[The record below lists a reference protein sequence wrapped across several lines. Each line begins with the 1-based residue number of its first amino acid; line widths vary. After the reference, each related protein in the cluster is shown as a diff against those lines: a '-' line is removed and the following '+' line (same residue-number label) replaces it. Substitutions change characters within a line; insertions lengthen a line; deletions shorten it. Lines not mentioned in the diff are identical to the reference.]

1 MKKIIKVFLS
11 FIIVLLMLFLT
22 ISFNLNKVIVDGV
35 IKEIIIT
42 KISAKKVNNPNIS
55 EEVINTLPLPDYL
68 KNSEDINKLLEDQRV
83 QEIINKY
90 IDITLDNLTSEEIKN
105 IDIESDIINYINEN
119 KELIKEITGKEVT
132 PEMIEDTKKVIE
144 ESNLNETIEDT
155 IESTKESISTEEKIV
170 LKGYKEII
178 STKTRIIVIGLIAL
192 CLLLIAIIE
201 KSFYKWIKTGSICTI
216 ISGIL
221 VLLMGFILKIIV
233 TSILPLPSFNVSY
246 LYKSGLIQLIIGI
259 VILII
264 YIVLNKV
271 LVKKGE

>member
-42 KISAKKVNNPNIS
+42 KVIPKKVNNPNIS
-55 EEVINTLPLPDYL
+55 EDIINTLPLPDYL
-68 KNSEDINKLLEDQRV
+68 KNSEDINKLLEEQRV

-144 ESNLNETIEDT
+144 ESNLNEAIEDT

-221 VLLMGFILKIIV
+221 VLLMGFILKLIV

>member
-42 KISAKKVNNPNIS
+42 KVIPKEVNNPNIS

-178 STKTRIIVIGLIAL
+178 STNTRIIVIGLIAL

-221 VLLMGFILKIIV
+221 VLLMGFILKLIV

>member
-11 FIIVLLMLFLT
+11 FVIVLLMLFLT

-42 KISAKKVNNPNIS
+42 KVIPKKVNNPNIS
-55 EEVINTLPLPDYL
+55 EDIINTLPLPDYL

-144 ESNLNETIEDT
+144 ESNLNEAIEET

-192 CLLLIAIIE
+192 CLLLIAIID

-221 VLLMGFILKIIV
+221 VLLMGFILKLIV

>member
-221 VLLMGFILKIIV
+221 VLLMGFILKLIV

>member
-144 ESNLNETIEDT
+144 ESNLNETIEET
-155 IESTKESISTEEKIV
+155 IVSTK
-170 LKGYKEII
+170 
-178 STKTRIIVIGLIAL
+178 
-192 CLLLIAIIE
+192 
-201 KSFYKWIKTGSICTI
+201 
-216 ISGIL
+216 
-221 VLLMGFILKIIV
+221 
-233 TSILPLPSFNVSY
+233 
-246 LYKSGLIQLIIGI
+246 
-259 VILII
+259 
-264 YIVLNKV
+264 
-271 LVKKGE
+271 

>member
-55 EEVINTLPLPDYL
+55 EDVINTLPLPDYL
-68 KNSEDINKLLEDQRV
+68 KDSEDINKLLEDERV

-90 IDITLDNLTSEEIKN
+90 IAITLDNLTSAEIKN

-132 PEMIEDTKKVIE
+132 PEMIEDTKKLIE
-144 ESNLNETIEDT
+144 ESNLNETIEET
-155 IESTKESISTEEKIV
+155 IVSTKESISTEEKIV

-178 STKTRIIVIGLIAL
+178 STKTRIITISLILL
-192 CLLLIAIIE
+192 CLLLIALID

-246 LYKSGLIQLIIGI
+246 LYKSGLIQLIIGSI
-259 VILII
+259 ILII
-264 YIVLNKV
+264 YIILNKV

>member
-42 KISAKKVNNPNIS
+42 KISSKKVNNPNIS
-55 EEVINTLPLPDYL
+55 EDVINTLPLPDYL
-68 KNSEDINKLLEDQRV
+68 KDSEDINKLLEDERV

-132 PEMIEDTKKVIE
+132 NEMIEDTKKVIE
-144 ESNLNETIEDT
+144 ESNLNETIEET
-155 IESTKESISTEEKIV
+155 IVSTKESISTEEKIV

-178 STKTRIIVIGLIAL
+178 STKTRIITISLILL
-192 CLLLIAIIE
+192 CLLLIALID

-221 VLLMGFILKIIV
+221 VLLMGFILKMIV
-233 TSILPLPSFNVSY
+233 TRILPLPSFNVSY
-246 LYKSGLIQLIIGI
+246 LYKSGLIQLIIGSI
-259 VILII
+259 ILII
-264 YIVLNKV
+264 YIILNKI

>member
-55 EEVINTLPLPDYL
+55 EDVINTLPLPDYL
-68 KNSEDINKLLEDQRV
+68 KDSEDINKLLEDERV

-132 PEMIEDTKKVIE
+132 NEMIEDTKKVIE
-144 ESNLNETIEDT
+144 ESNLNETIEET
-155 IESTKESISTEEKIV
+155 IVSTKESISTEEKIV

-178 STKTRIIVIGLIAL
+178 STKTRIITISLILL
-192 CLLLIAIIE
+192 CLLLIALID

-246 LYKSGLIQLIIGI
+246 LYKSGLIQLIIGLI
-259 VILII
+259 ILII
-264 YIVLNKV
+264 YIVLNKI
-271 LVKKGE
+271 LIKKGE

>member
-11 FIIVLLMLFLT
+11 FVIVLLMLFLT

-144 ESNLNETIEDT
+144 ESNLNEAIEDT

-192 CLLLIAIIE
+192 CLLLIAIID

-221 VLLMGFILKIIV
+221 VLLMGFILKLIV

>member
-11 FIIVLLMLFLT
+11 FVIVLLMLFLT

-42 KISAKKVNNPNIS
+42 KVIPKKVNNPNVS
-55 EEVINTLPLPDYL
+55 EDIINTLPLPDYL
-68 KNSEDINKLLEDQRV
+68 KDSEDINKLLEDERV

-192 CLLLIAIIE
+192 CLLLIALID

-221 VLLMGFILKIIV
+221 VLLMGFILKLIV

>member
-42 KISAKKVNNPNIS
+42 KISAKKVNNPNVS
-55 EEVINTLPLPDYL
+55 EDIINTLPLPDYL
-68 KNSEDINKLLEDQRV
+68 KDSEDINKLLEDERV

-144 ESNLNETIEDT
+144 ESNLNEAIEDT

-221 VLLMGFILKIIV
+221 VLLMGFILKLIV

>member
-68 KNSEDINKLLEDQRV
+68 KDSEDIKKLLEDERV

-132 PEMIEDTKKVIE
+132 PEMIEDTKKLIE
-144 ESNLNETIEDT
+144 ESNLNETIEET
-155 IESTKESISTEEKIV
+155 IVSTKESISTEEKIV

-178 STKTRIIVIGLIAL
+178 STKTRIITISLILL
-192 CLLLIAIIE
+192 CLLLIALID

-246 LYKSGLIQLIIGI
+246 LYKSGLIQLIIGSI
-259 VILII
+259 ILII
-264 YIVLNKV
+264 YIVLNKI

>member
-105 IDIESDIINYINEN
+105 INIESDIINYINEN

-132 PEMIEDTKKVIE
+132 TEMIEDTKKVIE
-144 ESNLNETIEDT
+144 ESNLNEAIEDT

-178 STKTRIIVIGLIAL
+178 STKTRIITISLIAL
-192 CLLLIAIIE
+192 CLLLIALID

>member
-55 EEVINTLPLPDYL
+55 EDVINTLPLPNYL
-68 KNSEDINKLLEDQRV
+68 KDSEDINKLLEDERV

-132 PEMIEDTKKVIE
+132 NEMIEDTKKVIE
-144 ESNLNETIEDT
+144 ESNLNETIEET
-155 IESTKESISTEEKIV
+155 IVSTKESISTEEKIV

-178 STKTRIIVIGLIAL
+178 STKTRIITISLILL
-192 CLLLIAIIE
+192 CLLLIALID

-246 LYKSGLIQLIIGI
+246 LYKSGLIQLIIGSI
-259 VILII
+259 ILII
-264 YIVLNKV
+264 YIILNKV

>member
-68 KNSEDINKLLEDQRV
+68 KDSEDINKLLEDERV

-144 ESNLNETIEDT
+144 ESNLNEAIEDT

-192 CLLLIAIIE
+192 CLLLIALID

-221 VLLMGFILKIIV
+221 VLLMGFILKLIV

>member
-55 EEVINTLPLPDYL
+55 EDIINTLPLPDYL

-221 VLLMGFILKIIV
+221 VLLMGFILKLIV

-259 VILII
+259 VILLI

>member
-178 STKTRIIVIGLIAL
+178 STKTRIITISLIAL
-192 CLLLIAIIE
+192 CLLLIALID

>member
-11 FIIVLLMLFLT
+11 FILVLLMLFLT

-55 EEVINTLPLPDYL
+55 EDVINKLPLPDYL
-68 KNSEDINKLLEDQRV
+68 KDSEDINKLLEDERV

-132 PEMIEDTKKVIE
+132 NEMIEDTKKLIE
-144 ESNLNETIEDT
+144 ESNLNETIEET
-155 IESTKESISTEEKIV
+155 IVSTKESISTEEKIV

-178 STKTRIIVIGLIAL
+178 STKTRIITISLILL
-192 CLLLIAIIE
+192 CLLLIALID

-246 LYKSGLIQLIIGI
+246 LYKSGLIQLIIGLI
-259 VILII
+259 ILII
-264 YIVLNKV
+264 YIVLNKI
-271 LVKKGE
+271 LIKKGE

>member
-11 FIIVLLMLFLT
+11 FVIVLLILFLT

-42 KISAKKVNNPNIS
+42 KVIPKKVNNPNIS
-55 EEVINTLPLPDYL
+55 EDIINTLPLPDYL

-132 PEMIEDTKKVIE
+132 PEMIENTKKVIE

-221 VLLMGFILKIIV
+221 VLLMGFILKLIV

>member
-55 EEVINTLPLPDYL
+55 EDVINTLPLPDYL
-68 KNSEDINKLLEDQRV
+68 KDSEDINKLLEDERV

-132 PEMIEDTKKVIE
+132 NEMIEDTKKVIE
-144 ESNLNETIEDT
+144 ESNLNETIEET
-155 IESTKESISTEEKIV
+155 IVSTKESISTEEKIV

-178 STKTRIIVIGLIAL
+178 STKTRIITISLILL
-192 CLLLIAIIE
+192 CLLLIALID

-246 LYKSGLIQLIIGI
+246 LYKSGLIQLIIGSI
-259 VILII
+259 ILII
-264 YIVLNKV
+264 YIILNKI
-271 LVKKGE
+271 LIKKGE

>member
-42 KISAKKVNNPNIS
+42 KVIPKKVNNPNIS

-192 CLLLIAIIE
+192 CLLLIAIID

-221 VLLMGFILKIIV
+221 VLLMGFILKLIV

>member
-42 KISAKKVNNPNIS
+42 KISPKKVNNPNIS
-55 EEVINTLPLPDYL
+55 EEVINTSPLPDYL
-68 KNSEDINKLLEDQRV
+68 KDSEDINKLLEDERV

-144 ESNLNETIEDT
+144 ESNLNETIEET
-155 IESTKESISTEEKIV
+155 IVSTKESISTEEKIV

-178 STKTRIIVIGLIAL
+178 STKTRIITISLIAL
-192 CLLLIAIIE
+192 CLLLIALID

-246 LYKSGLIQLIIGI
+246 LYKSGLIQLIIGSI
-259 VILII
+259 ILII
-264 YIVLNKV
+264 YIILNKI

>member
-11 FIIVLLMLFLT
+11 FVIVLLMLFLT

-68 KNSEDINKLLEDQRV
+68 KDSEDINKLLEDERV

-132 PEMIEDTKKVIE
+132 NEMIEDTKKLIE
-144 ESNLNETIEDT
+144 ESNLNETIEET
-155 IESTKESISTEEKIV
+155 IVSTKESISTEEKIV

-178 STKTRIIVIGLIAL
+178 STKTRIITISLILL
-192 CLLLIAIIE
+192 CLLLIALID

-246 LYKSGLIQLIIGI
+246 LYKSGLIQLIIGSI
-259 VILII
+259 ILII
-264 YIVLNKV
+264 YIILNKV

>member
-68 KNSEDINKLLEDQRV
+68 KDSEDINKLLEDERV

-132 PEMIEDTKKVIE
+132 NEMIEDTKKVIE
-144 ESNLNETIEDT
+144 ESNLNETIEET
-155 IESTKESISTEEKIV
+155 IVSTKESISTEEKIV

-178 STKTRIIVIGLIAL
+178 STKTRIITISLILL
-192 CLLLIAIIE
+192 CLLLIALID

-246 LYKSGLIQLIIGI
+246 LYKSGLIQLIIGSI
-259 VILII
+259 ILII
-264 YIVLNKV
+264 YIILNKI
-271 LVKKGE
+271 LIKKGE

>member
-68 KNSEDINKLLEDQRV
+68 KNSEDINKLLEDERV

-144 ESNLNETIEDT
+144 ESNLNETIEET
-155 IESTKESISTEEKIV
+155 IVSTKESISTEEKIV

-178 STKTRIIVIGLIAL
+178 STKTRIITISLIAL
-192 CLLLIAIIE
+192 CLLLIALID

-246 LYKSGLIQLIIGI
+246 LYKSGLIQLIIGSI
-259 VILII
+259 ILII
-264 YIVLNKV
+264 YIILNKI

>member
-68 KNSEDINKLLEDQRV
+68 KDSEDINKLLEDERV

-144 ESNLNETIEDT
+144 ESNLNETIEET
-155 IESTKESISTEEKIV
+155 IVSTKESISTEEKIV

-178 STKTRIIVIGLIAL
+178 STKTRIITISLIAL
-192 CLLLIAIIE
+192 CLLLIALID

-246 LYKSGLIQLIIGI
+246 LYKSGLIQLIIGSI
-259 VILII
+259 ILII
-264 YIVLNKV
+264 YIILNKI

>member
-11 FIIVLLMLFLT
+11 FVIVLLMLFLT

-42 KISAKKVNNPNIS
+42 KVIPKKVNNPNVS
-55 EEVINTLPLPDYL
+55 EDIINTLPLPDYL
-68 KNSEDINKLLEDQRV
+68 KDSEDINKLLEDERV

-144 ESNLNETIEDT
+144 ESNLNEAIEDT

-178 STKTRIIVIGLIAL
+178 STKTRIITISLIAL
-192 CLLLIAIIE
+192 CLLLIAIID

-221 VLLMGFILKIIV
+221 VLLMGFILKLIV

>member
-42 KISAKKVNNPNIS
+42 KVIPKKVNNPNIS

-144 ESNLNETIEDT
+144 ESNLNEAIEET

-233 TSILPLPSFNVSY
+233 TSILPLPSFSVSY

>member
-68 KNSEDINKLLEDQRV
+68 KDSEDINKLLEDERV

-132 PEMIEDTKKVIE
+132 NEMIEDTKKLIE
-144 ESNLNETIEDT
+144 ESNLNETIEET
-155 IESTKESISTEEKIV
+155 IVSTKESISTEEKIV

-178 STKTRIIVIGLIAL
+178 STKTRIITISLILL
-192 CLLLIAIIE
+192 CLLLIALID
-201 KSFYKWIKTGSICTI
+201 KSFYKWIKTGSICSI

-246 LYKSGLIQLIIGI
+246 LYKSGLIQLIIGSI
-259 VILII
+259 ILII
-264 YIVLNKV
+264 YIILNKV

>member
-1 MKKIIKVFLS
+1 MKKTIKVFLS

-68 KNSEDINKLLEDQRV
+68 KDSEDINKLLEDERV

-132 PEMIEDTKKVIE
+132 NEMIEDTKKVIE
-144 ESNLNETIEDT
+144 ESNLNESIEETIV
-155 IESTKESISTEEKIV
+155 STKESISTEEKIV

-178 STKTRIIVIGLIAL
+178 STKTRIITISLILL
-192 CLLLIAIIE
+192 CLLLIALID

-246 LYKSGLIQLIIGI
+246 LYKSGLIQLIIGSI
-259 VILII
+259 ILII
-264 YIVLNKV
+264 YIILNKV

>member
-68 KNSEDINKLLEDQRV
+68 KNSEDINKLLEDERV

-144 ESNLNETIEDT
+144 ESNLNETIEET
-155 IESTKESISTEEKIV
+155 IVSTKESISTEEKIV

-178 STKTRIIVIGLIAL
+178 STKTRIITISLIAL
-192 CLLLIAIIE
+192 CLLLIALID
-201 KSFYKWIKTGSICTI
+201 KSFYKWIKTVSICTI

-221 VLLMGFILKIIV
+221 VLLMSFIAKLLV

-246 LYKSGLIQLIIGI
+246 LYKSGLIQLIIGSI
-259 VILII
+259 ILII
-264 YIVLNKV
+264 YIILNKI

>member
-11 FIIVLLMLFLT
+11 FVIVLLMLFLT

-144 ESNLNETIEDT
+144 ESNLNEAIEDT

-192 CLLLIAIIE
+192 CLLLIAIID

-221 VLLMGFILKIIV
+221 VLLMGFILKLIV

-246 LYKSGLIQLIIGI
+246 LYNSGLIQLIIGI

-264 YIVLNKV
+264 YIILNKV

>member
-42 KISAKKVNNPNIS
+42 KVIPKKVNNPNVS
-55 EEVINTLPLPDYL
+55 EDIINTLPLPDYL
-68 KNSEDINKLLEDQRV
+68 KDSEDINKLLEDERV

-144 ESNLNETIEDT
+144 ESNLNEAIEDT

-192 CLLLIAIIE
+192 CLLLIAIID

-221 VLLMGFILKIIV
+221 VLLMGFILKLIV

>member
-42 KISAKKVNNPNIS
+42 KVIPKKVNNPNIS

-144 ESNLNETIEDT
+144 ESNLNEAIEDT

-170 LKGYKEII
+170 LKGYKEIT

-192 CLLLIAIIE
+192 CLLLIAIID

-221 VLLMGFILKIIV
+221 VLLMGFILKLIV

-246 LYKSGLIQLIIGI
+246 LYNSGLIQLIIGI

-264 YIVLNKV
+264 YIILNKV

>member
-68 KNSEDINKLLEDQRV
+68 KDSEDINKLLEDERV

-90 IDITLDNLTSEEIKN
+90 IDITLDNLTSEDIKN

-144 ESNLNETIEDT
+144 ESNLNETIEET
-155 IESTKESISTEEKIV
+155 IVSTKESISTEEKIV

-178 STKTRIIVIGLIAL
+178 STKTRIITISLIAL
-192 CLLLIAIIE
+192 CLLLIALID

-221 VLLMGFILKIIV
+221 VLLMSFIVKLLV

-246 LYKSGLIQLIIGI
+246 LYKSGLIQLIIGSI
-259 VILII
+259 ILII
-264 YIVLNKV
+264 YIVLNKI
-271 LVKKGE
+271 LIKKGE

>member
-42 KISAKKVNNPNIS
+42 KVIPKKVNNPNIS
-55 EEVINTLPLPDYL
+55 EDIINTLPLPDYL

-119 KELIKEITGKEVT
+119 KELIKETTGKEVT
-132 PEMIEDTKKVIE
+132 NEMIEDTKKVIE
-144 ESNLNETIEDT
+144 ESNLNENIIIPDNLN
-155 IESTKESISTEEKIV
+155 IV
-170 LKGYKEII
+170 CEI
-178 STKTRIIVIGLIAL
+178 
-192 CLLLIAIIE
+192 
-201 KSFYKWIKTGSICTI
+201 
-216 ISGIL
+216 
-221 VLLMGFILKIIV
+221 
-233 TSILPLPSFNVSY
+233 NN
-246 LYKSGLIQLIIGI
+246 
-259 VILII
+259 
-264 YIVLNKV
+264 NKV
-271 LVKKGE
+271 KKKILNS

>member
-22 ISFNLNKVIVDGV
+22 ISFNLNKVIVDGI

-42 KISAKKVNNPNIS
+42 KISPKKVNNPNIS
-55 EEVINTLPLPDYL
+55 EEVINTLTLPDYL
-68 KNSEDINKLLEDQRV
+68 KDSEDINKLLEDERV

-132 PEMIEDTKKVIE
+132 NEMIEDTKKVIE
-144 ESNLNETIEDT
+144 ESNLNETIEET
-155 IESTKESISTEEKIV
+155 IVSTKESISTEEKIV

-178 STKTRIIVIGLIAL
+178 STKTRIITISLILL
-192 CLLLIAIIE
+192 CLLLIALID

-233 TSILPLPSFNVSY
+233 TRILPLPSFNVSY
-246 LYKSGLIQLIIGI
+246 LYKSGLIQLIIGLI
-259 VILII
+259 ILII
-264 YIVLNKV
+264 YIVLNKI
-271 LVKKGE
+271 LIKKGE

>member
-11 FIIVLLMLFLT
+11 FVIVLLMLFLT

-42 KISAKKVNNPNIS
+42 KVIPKKVNNPNIS

-144 ESNLNETIEDT
+144 ESNLNEAIEET

-192 CLLLIAIIE
+192 CLLLIAIID

-221 VLLMGFILKIIV
+221 VLLMGFILKLIV